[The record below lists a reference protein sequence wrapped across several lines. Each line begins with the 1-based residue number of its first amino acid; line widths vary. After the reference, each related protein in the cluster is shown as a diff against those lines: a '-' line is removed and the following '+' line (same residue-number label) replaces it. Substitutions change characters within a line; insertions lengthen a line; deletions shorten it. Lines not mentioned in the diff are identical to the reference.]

1 MDNLAFSPSLVG
13 CDASIE
19 QETVL
24 HSMMLGKLPLAHAA
38 LEMFGFCLQKPFLDN
53 LYEEH
58 RGLCYQDV
66 LSFPCL
72 VQVLSDA
79 LLQFQ
84 GSGRAALDHAER
96 SGTLEGKPRAFYDK
110 LKRLPLSL
118 SVALVR
124 EASANLVGLLP
135 SGKDL
140 PEEDLPEEDPLPAC
154 FADFAVGVL
163 DGKKIKNV
171 AKRLLECRGQ
181 PGKLYGAMAIAWYD
195 PRRRLVC
202 GLGVN
207 RDGEANENSLVE
219 GILKDAHQ
227 RTVKRLW
234 LCDALYCDLVQM
246 TLYQAY
252 GDSFVVRQHPKLG
265 FAADPTRPARE
276 CYDADSKRWHKE
288 EWGWAGAASDPRRT
302 YVRRVHWL
310 RDKTHAGQKPLIV
323 VTNVL
328 DGERYP
334 AAAILEL
341 YLHRWSIETVFQDI
355 TEVFSLRKLVGC
367 TPEAVTFQL
376 ALSIVMYN
384 ILQVVRGHLAQVGP
398 TKPMAVN
405 DVSTVMVFRELK
417 KQLIVVA
424 MMGTAEQWTALIDV
438 PLTLEHMR
446 EQLRTLLTGVWRPL
460 WKKARNPKKRS
471 YGPKAKGKS
480 SHTSV
485 HRLQEKARTNKL
497 GKPKLKPKPK

>member
-1 MDNLAFSPSLVG
+1 MDDRA
-13 CDASIE
+13 ASSISVCNKDE
-19 QETVL
+19 QEMAL
-24 HSMMLGKLPLAHAA
+24 HAMMLGKVPLAHAA
-38 LEMFGFCLQKPFLDN
+38 LTMFGFCLQKPFLDN

-79 LLQFQ
+79 LLQFR
-84 GSGRAALDHAER
+84 GSGRAALDHAQR

-110 LKRLPLSL
+110 LKRAPLSL

-124 EASANLVGLLP
+124 ETCPSMVGLLP
-135 SGKDL
+135 SG
-140 PEEDLPEEDPLPAC
+140 EDPLPAC
-154 FADFAVGVL
+154 FAAFEVGVL
-163 DGKKIKNV
+163 DGKKLKNV

-219 GILKDAHQ
+219 GILKDAH
-227 RTVKRLW
+227 RRDVGVKRLW

-246 TLYQAY
+246 TLYRAY
-252 GDSFVVRQHPKLG
+252 GDSFVVRQHPKLS
-265 FAADPTRPARE
+265 FTADPQRPARE
-276 CYDADSKRWHKE
+276 FYDAESKRWLKE
-288 EWGWAGAASDPRRT
+288 EWGWAGAANDPRRT

-310 RDKTHAGQKPLIV
+310 RGKTQAGQQPLIV
-323 VTNVL
+323 VTNLL

-334 AAAILEL
+334 SAAILEL
-341 YLHRWSIETVFQDI
+341 YLQRWCIETVFQEI

-376 ALSIVMYN
+376 SLSIVMYN
-384 ILQVVRGHLAQVGP
+384 ILQVLRGHLAQVGP
-398 TKPMAVN
+398 AQPLAVN

-417 KQLIVVA
+417 KQLTVLA
-424 MMGTAEQWTALIDV
+424 MMGTAEQWTALIEV
-438 PLTLEHMR
+438 PLTLAQMT

-480 SHTSV
+480 GSHTSV
-485 HRLQEKARTNKL
+485 HRLQEKAKKINL
-497 GKPKLKPKPK
+497 AKPKLKPQ